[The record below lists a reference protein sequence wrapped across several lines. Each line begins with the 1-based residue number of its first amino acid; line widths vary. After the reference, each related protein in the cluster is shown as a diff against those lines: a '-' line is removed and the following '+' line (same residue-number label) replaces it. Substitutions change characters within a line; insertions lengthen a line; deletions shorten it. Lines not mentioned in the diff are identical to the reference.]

1 MEDGVIYTWGA
12 IDALV
17 VLFDGLRL
25 LFDPGTTTFFS
36 GTGGLGLGVATT
48 LAAMI
53 ALIGTMNQYIS
64 TQRLQMQGP
73 LMGLFIY
80 ALVAVPTI
88 DRMYISD
95 VNTGKTL
102 PVYDVPLGLAV
113 VGYGMSLISYR
124 TAELMETA
132 FQTVPIEGTAFESTM
147 TGGNGFLSPVKT
159 LYALRASSLQELDE
173 PLMYNMYSYT
183 KYCLHASADDK
194 LAADPTASN
203 VFNPERFLSLLR
215 LTCSKSTTSYELMY
229 IFLLSNPEKL

>member
-1 MEDGVIYTWGA
+1 MEDGVIYTWGG

-25 LFDPGTTTFFS
+25 LFDPATTTFFS

-53 ALIGTMNQYIS
+53 ALIGTMNQYVS

-73 LMGLFIY
+73 LTGLFIY
-80 ALVAVPTI
+80 ALVAVPTV

-113 VGYGMSLISYR
+113 VGYGMSLISFR
-124 TAELMETA
+124 TSELMENA
-132 FQTVPIEGTAFESTM
+132 FQSCLLYT
-147 TGGNGFLSPVKT
+147 SPSP
-159 LYALRASSLQELDE
+159 RD
-173 PLMYNMYSYT
+173 
-183 KYCLHASADDK
+183 
-194 LAADPTASN
+194 
-203 VFNPERFLSLLR
+203 
-215 LTCSKSTTSYELMY
+215 
-229 IFLLSNPEKL
+229 